1 MTLPRDASTWRHSWT
16 LTGPTRTSRQTL
28 ALPGVGPYAT
38 AHLMLTALGR
48 YGYLVLDSWTRP
60 TYARLRGRK
69 ASDATIRQRF
79 RKYGREQGLAFWLT
93 VTQDWLQDPDQ

>member
-1 MTLPRDASTWRHSWT
+1 
-16 LTGPTRTSRQTL
+16 
-28 ALPGVGPYAT
+28 
-38 AHLMLTALGR
+38 MLTALGR